1 MKKFAFAM
9 ISGLVL
15 LSCGTNAAET
25 GLVREFYACH
35 FKEGKG
41 MADLEG
47 ARDVLLEQ
55 FGKMGSTDLDDMI
68 SFVWTPFM
76 GGAQID
82 FLWFNMNQNLNAWGR
97 ATDAYNGSEHSAAA
111 QAAFDEMSECVNSGV
126 AMAEVIYDGGELQA
140 SAIAQAGGAAFIE
153 AFNCTLRPGK
163 TVADARAAVEN
174 WQGVIKDL
182 GMYDSYLAYMM
193 TPLVASGT
201 TDVFYF
207 AAHPDATSYA
217 ARQTAYL
224 TSDAG
229 AAADARFNEVHR
241 CTASLWHGHP
251 YITAEQ

>member
-1 MKKFAFAM
+1 MKKLAFAM

-25 GLVREFYACH
+25 GLVREFYACN

-55 FGKMGSTDLDDMI
+55 VGKMGSKDLDDMI

-76 GGAQID
+76 GGADID
-82 FLWFNMNQNLNAWGR
+82 FLWFNMNANLNAWGR
-97 ATDAYNGSEHSAAA
+97 ATDVANDSEHSAAV

-126 AMAEVIYDGGELQA
+126 AMADVIYDGGGMNA
-140 SAIAQAGGAAFIE
+140 SAITSSSGAAFVE
-153 AFNCTLRPGK
+153 AFNCSLRPGK

-174 WQGVIKDL
+174 WQTVIKDL
-182 GMYDSYLAYMM
+182 GIYDSYIAYMM
-193 TPLVASGT
+193 TPLIASGT

-229 AAADARFNEVHR
+229 VAADAGFNEVHR
-241 CTASLWHGHP
+241 CTASLWFGHP
-251 YITAEQ
+251 FISVEQ